1 MMSFLRKV
9 SLISFRGS
17 PNNIVPAFISD
28 IHDIWYFLKEM
39 RIKMCF
45 LCSYL
50 ISLMFEYVCVHKH
63 YSVFHN
69 YIFIL
74 FTLWLNSCSSSF
86 VLLSTPS
93 FCICKKSC
101 APKKK
106 PAIFC
111 HLEGWLSRSCLL
123 TRRNISDLQN
133 GRQGERPNESIGN
146 KPNKKIDLSKFLGG

>member
-1 MMSFLRKV
+1 MSFLRKV

-106 PAIFC
+106 PCYILPFGRMTQPILPADEEKYF
-111 HLEGWLSRSCLL
+111 WLAKRP
-123 TRRNISDLQN
+123 T
-133 GRQGERPNESIGN
+133 GRTAQR
-146 KPNKKIDLSKFLGG
+146 IDR